1 MNKEKALKILEKILI
16 FLVTAVMI
24 LVLINQYLK
33 TSQGLR
39 NETLIMAQV
48 ILIII
53 AAIVAL
59 IMSIIDKN
67 KTLSIVLIVM
77 YVVAAALYYIFK
89 SAGRI

>member
-1 MNKEKALKILEKILI
+1 MNRKKVLKILEKILI

-53 AAIVAL
+53 AALVAL
-59 IMSIIDKN
+59 VMSLIDKN

-77 YVVAAALYYIFK
+77 YLVAGALYYIFK